1 MAEEEG
7 VAGLEGCAFG
17 FLEVGLRLLVF
28 GGSGFAVFVLL
39 LHEIEGGA
47 GGCQGCITA
56 NALLLGSKG
65 VVVGLLDFFVEI
77 LLGFFELELLVGYLQ
92 TGLAHCI
99 AGGIAV
105 EDGDGQGHTKGL
117 VEVVVDL
124 LAKRGGGNARG
135 LVVIATHAGGKWTEG

>member
-7 VAGLEGCAFG
+7 VARLEGCALG

-47 GGCQGCITA
+47 GGCQGGITA

-99 AGGIAV
+99 AGGIAEAV
-105 EDGDGQGHTKGL
+105 FGVPQKIYKVGMNILKYYFPEPHKL
-117 VEVVVDL
+117 VTEFE
-124 LAKRGGGNARG
+124 KKYGNRI
-135 LVVIATHAGGKWTEG
+135 LQ